1 MAFARVAISSL
12 SGGVGRQAPSKRLN
26 TEAENIDNCLVTL
39 EKSIEKRPPLTAI
52 KTATDPVYL
61 DVPNTL
67 PRITFLNSGAN
78 TNFSTDNLYFHFL
91 DIDGYNR
98 YCIIINRAGYSI
110 DPLSGNSFTWTSG
123 GQTIE
128 INLTDFITVYRI
140 EPTEWVKEL
149 VDNDAGIPN
158 TSGFSRGIFEYLTFG
173 NKSITSSYRVANSL
187 INNVAPTKIRETF
200 GSIDYDVGI
209 ILWNR
214 LIPIDFLP
222 DNSNIESDA
231 CVEGTGVGDEYNFT
245 NFYTNIPTNQFIHS
259 GDLIN
264 YKISSPV
271 PDFGTITGPAI
282 QEDIL
287 SVGGVAN
294 QYYWKNVRD
303 DIDFDVDPETQEEV
317 ELGQSKED
325 FKAIPQFPASEV
337 QADVSDLNGLNAVR
351 MLHHYYD
358 NPRLLPL
365 TVSNQI
371 DWLKDNYQWSS
382 PLTAED
388 RDNALYG
395 LGKVYAARSPYLTF
409 PAGFYRATRYS
420 KAPYFERVRSEGP
433 NTVFDHR
440 RLPIMIYKDTATDGK
455 WRVRHIPVFPRRSGT
470 SINNPGPKAFTRKE
484 KIQAMSIWKNRL
496 WIGTTNTVIASRT
509 NSFFNWWIDDVNNL
523 TDIDPIDIEASVGS
537 YNKISHMV
545 PYQKVMLVLSSGSSQ
560 FEIRGGSIDTN
571 ISAFNVEFRP
581 TSFFSTSKLT
591 MPQMMGTSVFF
602 MDRGKSYI
610 FLSGGSLGDEFS
622 TSQDISY
629 HCRNYLPENIKTIT
643 ASSAT
648 NTIFAVDETY
658 PNYIYLHTFRTSQET
673 TMQNAFHRWIL
684 SPQDEVVGLKAYE
697 KDFYVVSRR
706 PANASAVID
715 QKLAAYFVSLETV
728 PPTTPMIDWL
738 IKLDYTNMSY
748 SGVTNETTINLPFY
762 DPTIDYVVKAS
773 EWGTSAYTAYKI
785 ESADRWINPLY
796 YTSIKVTGDLT
807 EEPVWV
813 GRSYQMNVELSPI
826 VFRQDSNNSASYMD
840 GVLNLKR
847 LTTRHNNSGN
857 YDIVIQRKGRPQTKT
872 TFYPLDL
879 NSLLTTN
886 TQLKVDVVGEHLTK
900 VLSYSEDC
908 KIFIQSSY
916 PVPCNITNIEI
927 LGNFRIRN
935 SSAE

>member
-26 TEAENIDNCLVTL
+26 TEAETIDNCLVTL
-39 EKSIEKRPPLTAI
+39 EKSVEKRPPLSAI

-61 DVPNTL
+61 SVPNTL

-78 TNFSTDNLYFHFL
+78 TSFSTDNLYFHFL

-123 GQTIE
+123 GNTIE
-128 INLTDFITVYRI
+128 INLTDFVTVYRI
-140 EPTEWVKEL
+140 EPTEWVKEV

-158 TSGFSRGIFEYLTFG
+158 TSGFSRGIFEYLTYG
-173 NKSITSSYRVANSL
+173 NKATTSSYRICNSL
-187 INNVAPTKIRETF
+187 IQNVAPTKIRETF

-222 DNSNIESDA
+222 DNSNSESDG
-231 CVEGTGVGDEYNFT
+231 CLPWEGGNGDEHNFE
-245 NFYTNIPTNQFIHS
+245 NFYSNIQYNQVIHA
-259 GDLIN
+259 GDLVN
-264 YKISSPV
+264 YKVASPV
-271 PDFGTITGPAI
+271 PDFGTITNPAI
-282 QEDIL
+282 QEDVL
-287 SVGGVAN
+287 SGS
-294 QYYWKNVRD
+294 YYWKNVRD
-303 DIDFDVDPETQEEV
+303 DIDFSVDPETQEEV
-317 ELGQSKED
+317 EEGQSKED

-337 QADVSDLNGLNAVR
+337 QADIIDLNGLNAVR

-365 TVSNQI
+365 NISNQI
-371 DWLKDNYQWSS
+371 DWTRDNYQWSS
-382 PLTAED
+382 PLSAED
-388 RDNALYG
+388 RDTNLYG
-395 LGKVYAARSPYLTF
+395 LGKVYGARSPYLTF
-409 PAGFYRATRYS
+409 PAGFYRATRYT

-440 RLPIMIYKDTATDGK
+440 RMPIMIYKDTATDGK
-455 WRVRHIPVFPRRSGT
+455 WRVKHMPLFPRRSGT
-470 SINNPGPKAFTRKE
+470 SINNPGPTAFKRKE
-484 KIQAMSIWKNRL
+484 KIQAMAIWKNRL
-496 WIGTTNTVIASRT
+496 WVGTTNTVIASRT

-523 TDIDPIDIEASVGS
+523 TDIDPIDIEASVGA

-629 HCRNYLPENIKTIT
+629 HCRNYLPEDIKTIT

-648 NTIFAVDETY
+648 NTIFAVDETN
-658 PNYIYLHTFRTSQET
+658 PNYIYLHTFRTNQQT

-684 SPQDEVVGLKAYE
+684 APQDVVVGLKAYE
-697 KDFYVVSRR
+697 KDFYIVSRR
-706 PANASAVID
+706 PANANAVID
-715 QKLAAYFVSLETV
+715 QRLVAYFVSLETV
-728 PPTTPMIDWL
+728 PVTTPMIDWL
-738 IKLDYTNMSY
+738 IKLDYTYMSY
-748 SGVTNETTINLPFY
+748 SSVSNETTINLPFY
-762 DPTIDYVVKAS
+762 DPTTDYVVKAS
-773 EWGTSAYTAYKI
+773 EWGSSAFTPYKI
-785 ESADRWINPLY
+785 ESADRWVNALN
-796 YTSIKVTGDLT
+796 YTSIKVAGDLRDY
-807 EEPVWV
+807 PVWV
-813 GRSYQMNVELSPI
+813 GRSYQMNVELSSI

-879 NSLLTTN
+879 NSILTTN
-886 TQLKVDVVGEHLTK
+886 TQLKIDVVGEHLTK

>member
-39 EKSIEKRPPLTAI
+39 EKSVEKRPPLSAI
-52 KTATDPVYL
+52 KTAVDPVYL
-61 DVPNTL
+61 DIPNTL

-110 DPLSGNSFTWTSG
+110 DPLAGNSFTWTSG
-123 GQTIE
+123 GNTIE
-128 INLTDFITVYRI
+128 INLTDFVTVYRI
-140 EPTEWVKEL
+140 EPTEWIKEV

-158 TSGFSRGIFEYLTFG
+158 SSGFSRGIFEYLTYG
-173 NKSITSSYRVANSL
+173 NKSITSSYRICNSL
-187 INNVAPTKIRETF
+187 ISNVAPTKIRETF

-222 DNSNIESDA
+222 DNSNAESDG
-231 CVEGTGVGDEYNFT
+231 CLPWEGGNGEEHNFE
-245 NFYTNIPTNQFIHS
+245 NFYSNIQYNQVIHS

-264 YKISSPV
+264 YKVSLPI
-271 PDFGTITGPAI
+271 PDFGTITNPAI
-282 QEDIL
+282 QEDNL
-287 SVGGVAN
+287 SGS
-294 QYYWKNVRD
+294 YYWKNVRD
-303 DIDFDVDPETQEEV
+303 DINFSIDPETQEET
-317 ELGQSKED
+317 EEGQSKED

-337 QADVSDLNGLNAVR
+337 QADITDLNGLNAVR

-365 TVSNQI
+365 NVSNQI
-371 DWLKDNYQWSS
+371 DWTRDNYQWSS
-382 PLTAED
+382 PLPAEE
-388 RDNALYG
+388 RDTNLYG
-395 LGKVYAARSPYLTF
+395 LGKIYNARSPYLTF
-409 PAGFYRATRYS
+409 PAGFYRATRYT

-440 RLPIMIYKDTATDGK
+440 RMPIMIYKDVANDGK
-455 WRVRHIPVFPRRSGT
+455 WRVKHMPLFPRRSGT

-484 KIQAMSIWKNRL
+484 KIQAMAIWKNRL
-496 WIGTTNTVIASRT
+496 WVGTTNTVIASRT
-509 NSFFNWWIDDVNNL
+509 NSFFNWWIDDVNSL
-523 TDIDPIDIEASVGS
+523 TDLDPIDIEASVGS

-560 FEIRGGSIDTN
+560 FELRGGSIDTN

-591 MPQMMGTSVFF
+591 MPQMMGTSIFF

-629 HCRNYLPENIKTIT
+629 HCRNYLPEDIKTIT

-648 NTIFAVDETY
+648 NTIFAVDELN
-658 PNYIYLHTFRTSQET
+658 PNYIYLHTFRTNQET

-706 PANASAVID
+706 PANANASTD
-715 QKLAAYFVSLETV
+715 KRLAAYFVSLETV
-728 PPTTPMIDWL
+728 PVTTPMIDWL
-738 IKLDYTNMSY
+738 IKLNAAYMVY
-748 SGVTNETTINLPFY
+748 SSVSNETTINLPFY
-762 DPTIDYVVKAS
+762 DPTTDYVVKAN
-773 EWGTSAYTAYKI
+773 EWGTSAFTPYKI
-785 ESADRWINPLY
+785 ESADRWVNALN
-796 YTSIKVTGDLT
+796 YTSIKVAGDLR
-807 EEPVWV
+807 EYPVWV
-813 GRSYQMNVELSPI
+813 GRSYQMNVELSSI
-826 VFRQDSNNSASYMD
+826 VFRQDPNNSSSYMD

-879 NSLLTTN
+879 NSILTTN
-886 TQLKVDVVGEHLTK
+886 TQLKIDVVGEHLTK